1 MPHNGE
7 PGVRGLWKTER
18 ELRGQGFAHIAGVD
32 EAGCGPIAGPVVAAA
47 VIFAG
52 SCRLPGLA
60 DSKLLK
66 PEDRGRLYNLIRRK
80 AISVGVGIADVR
92 MIDRVNILRAA
103 HFAMETAISQ
113 LAPAPDLLLVD
124 GRGLPAPPFP
134 QRAVIGGDRKCASI
148 AAASIIAKVT
158 RDCLM
163 TELDQMYP
171 SFGFDRHKG
180 YATREHL
187 DRLAEFGPCPE
198 HRRSFAPVRNLAQG
212 RLAFGDADHGA
223 A

>member
-1 MPHNGE
+1 MTPNHSPLSQIKDLLDLLAVLSE
-7 PGVRGLWKTER
+7 KFDQVKTEEVKG
-18 ELRGQGFAHIAGVD
+18 ELAKRI
-32 EAGCGPIAGPVVAAA
+32 E
-47 VIFAG
+47 
-52 SCRLPGLA
+52 RT
-60 DSKLLK
+60 
-66 PEDRGRLYNLIRRK
+66 EGRLREGMRSLATGEGKDRLI
-80 AISVGVGIADVR
+80 
-92 MIDRVNILRAA
+92 
-103 HFAMETAISQ
+103 
-113 LAPAPDLLLVD
+113 
-124 GRGLPAPPFP
+124 
-134 QRAVIGGDRKCASI
+134 VIGGDRKCASI

-198 HRRSFAPVRNLAQG
+198 HRRSFAPVRNVAQG
-212 RLAFGDADHGA
+212 RLTFGDADHGA